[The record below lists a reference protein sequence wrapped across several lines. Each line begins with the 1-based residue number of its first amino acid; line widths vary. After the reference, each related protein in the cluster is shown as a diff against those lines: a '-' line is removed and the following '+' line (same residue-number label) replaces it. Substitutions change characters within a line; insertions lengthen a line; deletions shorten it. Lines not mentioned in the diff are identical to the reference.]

1 MNRPYPCSGY
11 ALEDHPTIHKSD
23 LLHGFAAL
31 GLCDGDALFFH
42 SSLRSF
48 GYVEG
53 GADTVIDGAVEAVG
67 ESGTVVVPTFVQKVN
82 GESATYRTRLEA
94 WNIGSSPSDVG
105 HITEVFRRR
114 PEAVR
119 SDHCCDSLAAIGADA
134 GSAMDGHRHAGP
146 RFSPWDEKAFGHGSP
161 WDWLVERNALYLL
174 MGVGFN
180 VCSIFHFNQAL
191 WVERIYADK
200 GTSRMWPGFNFSVMG
215 ERVKSAGLV
224 SQVCVGPS
232 VWQAFRVIPTL
243 EYVSRVLRD
252 EPSLITLSPLK
263 LYGE

>member
-1 MNRPYPCSGY
+1 MTANQKS
-11 ALEDHPTIHKSD
+11 IHKSH
-23 LLHGFAAL
+23 LLQGFAAL
-31 GLCDGDALFFH
+31 GLREGDALLFH

-82 GESATYRTRLEA
+82 GESATYRTRHEA
-94 WNIGSSPSDVG
+94 WDIDTSPSDVG
-105 HITEVFRRR
+105 HVTEVFRRR

-134 GSAMDGHRHAGP
+134 MAAMGGHRNAGP
-146 RFSPWDEKAFGHGSP
+146 RYSPWDEKAFGHGSP

-180 VCSIFHFNQAL
+180 VCSIFHYNQAL
-191 WVERIYADK
+191 WVERSYASAGDP
-200 GTSRMWPGFNFSVMG
+200 RMWPNFNFSVMG

-224 SQVCVGPS
+224 SQHCVGPS
-232 VWQAFRVIPTL
+232 VWQAFRVAPTL
-243 EYVSRVLRD
+243 EQVSRVLDD
-252 EPSLITLSPLK
+252 EPTLITLSPLK